1 MEAYGRNNLGC
12 IPLSPQHLIWILL
25 YPGAGVVKS
34 RPRFGKINIM
44 QFMKGWEGSE
54 IRKRLLSTGGPI
66 SRIHGRKEILVIL
79 REENMKREILPGG
92 LLFMMAAVVL
102 TGSVIL
108 TTGCGNTDQAY
119 ENRLITVLNPAISA
133 QLVERFPL
141 APRTDTLEGKTIY
154 LVDMQWGGP
163 QAGYSVFEEMQKW
176 FARNMP
182 SVNVELRRTKNGW
195 MGDDPELRKH
205 IVEKGAAGAVI
216 GIGG

>member
-1 MEAYGRNNLGC
+1 
-12 IPLSPQHLIWILL
+12 
-25 YPGAGVVKS
+25 
-34 RPRFGKINIM
+34 
-44 QFMKGWEGSE
+44 
-54 IRKRLLSTGGPI
+54 
-66 SRIHGRKEILVIL
+66 
-79 REENMKREILPGG
+79 MKREILPGG
-92 LLFMMAAVVL
+92 LLFMVAAVVL

-108 TTGCGNTDQAY
+108 TAGCGNTDQAY
-119 ENRLITVLNPAISA
+119 ENRLITVLNPAIST
-133 QLVERFPL
+133 QMVERVPL

-176 FARNMP
+176 FSRNMP